1 MCISVYCNEPKN
13 QSNITKRGTVER
25 LPQTAEE
32 GTDCTILGPV
42 RVRQFSNAADLH
54 ERHER

>member
-1 MCISVYCNEPKN
+1 M
-13 QSNITKRGTVER
+13 VER

-32 GTDCTILGPV
+32 GTECTISGPV
-42 RVRQFSNAADLH
+42 RVRQFSNAVDLH